1 VGVVGRRWFAMVA
14 MTVRAMATKAVKKAA
29 KKGTQTKKASAAP
42 KADRALWLPVTT
54 PPPYLDG
61 SLPGDSGFDPL
72 GLGKPV
78 EFVQL
83 ELDALD
89 QSAPKNSMGAVIG
102 KIKPLDNKA
111 AGGIVPYE
119 EAFDLLRFRECE
131 LIHGRWC
138 MLATL
143 GCITAELSTGV
154 NWIDAGKI
162 ELEQAQYLGFN
173 LPFDVTTLTIIEVI
187 IMGYI
192 EAQRNAELDSEKRIY
207 PGGPFDPLSFVTGK
221 SEDQVFRLRTAEIK
235 HSRLAMVSIF
245 GYAAQAGATG
255 TGSIISNLSFLN

>member
-1 VGVVGRRWFAMVA
+1 MAV
-14 MTVRAMATKAVKKAA
+14 TVRAMATKAVKKAA
-29 KKGTQTKKASAAP
+29 VKKGTQAKSAKPAAAGR
-42 KADRALWLPVTT
+42 ADRPLWLPVTT

-78 EFVQL
+78 EFVQI
-83 ELDALD
+83 ELDQLD
-89 QSAPKNSMGAVIG
+89 QSAPKNRAGAVLG
-102 KIKPLDNKA
+102 KIKPLDNKPKSDS
-111 AGGIVPYE
+111 IVPYE

-143 GCITAELSTGV
+143 GCITAELNTGV
-154 NWIDAGKI
+154 NWIDAGKV

-187 IMGYI
+187 VMGYI
-192 EAQRNAELDSEKRIY
+192 EAQRNAELDPEKRIY
-207 PGGPFDPLSFVTGK
+207 PGGPFDPLSFATGK
-221 SEDQVFRLRTAEIK
+221 TEEQVFRLRTAEIK

-255 TGSIISNLSFLN
+255 TGSIIDNLSFLN